1 MTQDWNIY
9 FDYKIYF
16 AQMKKLFLLYLL
28 YFFLSL
34 TKADQALFD
43 RLQTTLRLL
52 IILAVQNLMSLRN
65 IQL

>member
-16 AQMKKLFLLYLL
+16 AQMKKLFLLYLP

-43 RLQTTLRLL
+43 DYKPLS
-52 IILAVQNLMSLRN
+52 AY
-65 IQL
+65 